1 MQVIKSTQS
10 NGQTS
15 KLWSVG
21 PCWAGAQAVVT
32 SFTQLVSPRKEI
44 TKRHKDRSAAVNHSL
59 SVVPEN
65 RGGNLGG
72 VSHFIDFNSINTL

>member
-1 MQVIKSTQS
+1 MATPANWS
-10 NGQTS
+10 
-15 KLWSVG
+15 LWALVG
-21 PCWAGAQAVVT
+21 LGPGPVVT
-32 SFTQLVSPRKEI
+32 SSTQLVSPRKESR
-44 TKRHKDRSAAVNHSL
+44 KRHEDHIAAVNHSL